1 MPKNEI
7 INIPKQ
13 YKFLS
18 EFIPKLPSHKLINKG
33 ITGCGGTTLELNAER
48 NSIILCPTKNLVL
61 NKAKYGI
68 GITGNTLNKDINT
81 YLKTASIKYKKI
93 IATYDALPRLMELIP
108 DYYNY
113 FLLVDEYH
121 LLFNDYGFRNKAILY
136 ILKHFREFNDWCFLT
151 ATPIKPEFIL
161 SELSDI
167 DTITYNWKGATLVNT
182 QIKDTPFI
190 QKELLSLIDY
200 YKNKCNLH
208 IFINSVDTIRNI
220 IKKLDTEDYRVIC
233 ATTNKG
239 KILHFK
245 DVNSKVCKL
254 NFYTSCAFEGVDIY
268 DKDGRCII
276 ICDSN
281 VSTTML
287 DISTKIRQICGRI
300 RDSKYKNECTIILN
314 TKKHRYAGT
323 TKEDF
328 IKRSAQQEIYGKI
341 AEEEFNDRVN
351 KLNKALELNDQFLIK
366 KCKDAI
372 NGELDRFSDK
382 CYDQYL
388 NKFDNKIFFDINL
401 KNIDFYNYNLI
412 SEIYNDQISV
422 LSELQSNGFKP
433 KPLKVKLS
441 NNYITIKEGVYTY
454 QQLKDEYESYLLDN
468 FGIKWNNRTIG
479 KYFPEHIKKSVRN
492 NREVVKV
499 YIFKKEL

>member
-1 MPKNEI
+1 MVKNEI

-18 EFIPKLPSHKLINKG
+18 EFISELPSHKLINKG
-33 ITGCGGTTLELNAER
+33 ITGCGGTTLELNAKR

-68 GITGNTLNKDINT
+68 GVTGNTLNKDINT

-93 IATYDALPRLMELIP
+93 IATYDALPRLIELIP

-113 FLLVDEYH
+113 FLLIDEYH

-161 SELSDI
+161 TELSDV
-167 DTITYNWKGATLVNT
+167 DTITYNWEAATLVNT

-200 YKNKCNLH
+200 YKDKCNLH

-314 TKKHRYAGT
+314 TKRHRYAGT
-323 TKEDF
+323 SK
-328 IKRSAQQEIYGKI
+328 
-341 AEEEFNDRVN
+341 EEFLSVVKESEERGKRRIELINTFSEYDYETEL
-351 KLNKALELNDQFLIK
+351 KLYSPTTAYNL
-366 KCKDAI
+366 
-372 NGELDRFSDK
+372 
-382 CYDQYL
+382 YL
-388 NKFDNKIFFDINL
+388 NKFDNKIFYDNNL
-401 KNIDFYNYNLI
+401 KNIDLYNYDLI

-433 KPLKVKLS
+433 KPLKVELS
-441 NNYITIKEGVYTY
+441 NKYITIEEGIYTY
-454 QQLKDEYESYLLDN
+454 QQLKDKYESYLLN
-468 FGIKWNNRTIG
+468 TFGIKWNNRTIG
-479 KYFPEHIKKSVRN
+479 KYFPEHTKKVTYN
-492 NREVVKV
+492 NHTTMKV
-499 YIFKKEL
+499 YIFKKEI

>member
-1 MPKNEI
+1 MVKNEI

-18 EFIPKLPSHKLINKG
+18 EFISELPSHKLINKG
-33 ITGCGGTTLELNAER
+33 ITGCGGTTLELNAKR

-68 GITGNTLNKDINT
+68 GVTGNTLNKDINT

-93 IATYDALPRLMELIP
+93 IATYDALPRLIELIP

-113 FLLVDEYH
+113 FLLIDEYH

-161 SELSDI
+161 TELSDV
-167 DTITYNWKGATLVNT
+167 DTITYNWEAATLVNT

-200 YKNKCNLH
+200 YKDKCNLH

-323 TKEDF
+323 SKEDF
-328 IKRSAQQEIYGKI
+328 LSVVKESEERGKRRIELINTFSEYDY
-341 AEEEFNDRVN
+341 ETEL
-351 KLNKALELNDQFLIK
+351 KLYSPTTAYNL
-366 KCKDAI
+366 
-372 NGELDRFSDK
+372 
-382 CYDQYL
+382 YL
-388 NKFDNKIFFDINL
+388 NKFDNKIFYDNNL
-401 KNIDFYNYNLI
+401 KNIDLYNYDLI

-433 KPLKVKLS
+433 KPLKVELS
-441 NNYITIKEGVYTY
+441 NKYITIEEGIYTY
-454 QQLKDEYESYLLDN
+454 QQLKDKYESYLLN
-468 FGIKWNNRTIG
+468 TFGIKWNNRTIG
-479 KYFPEHIKKSVRN
+479 KYFPEHTKKVIYN
-492 NREVVKV
+492 NHTTMKV
-499 YIFKKEL
+499 YIFKKEI

>member
-1 MPKNEI
+1 MVKNEI

-18 EFIPKLPSHKLINKG
+18 EFISELPSHKLINKG
-33 ITGCGGTTLELNAER
+33 ITGCGGTTLELNAKR

-68 GITGNTLNKDINT
+68 GVTGNTLNKDINT

-93 IATYDALPRLMELIP
+93 IATYDALPRLIELIP

-113 FLLVDEYH
+113 FLLIDEYH

-136 ILKHFREFNDWCFLT
+136 ILKHFREVNNWCFLT

-161 SELSDI
+161 TELSDV
-167 DTITYNWKGATLVNT
+167 DTITYNWEAATLVNT

-200 YKNKCNLH
+200 YKDKCNLH

-323 TKEDF
+323 SK
-328 IKRSAQQEIYGKI
+328 
-341 AEEEFNDRVN
+341 EEFLSTVKESEERGKRRIELINTFSEYDYETEL
-351 KLNKALELNDQFLIK
+351 KLYSPTTAYNL
-366 KCKDAI
+366 
-372 NGELDRFSDK
+372 
-382 CYDQYL
+382 YL
-388 NKFDNKIFFDINL
+388 NKFDNKIFYDNNL
-401 KNIDFYNYNLI
+401 KNIDLYNYDLI

-433 KPLKVKLS
+433 KPLKVELS
-441 NNYITIKEGVYTY
+441 NKYITIEEGIYTY
-454 QQLKDEYESYLLDN
+454 QQLKDKYESYLLN
-468 FGIKWNNRTIG
+468 TFGIKWNNRTIG
-479 KYFPEHIKKSVRN
+479 KYFPEHIKKDICKN
-492 NREVVKV
+492 HTTMKV
-499 YIFKKEL
+499 YIFKKEI

>member
-1 MPKNEI
+1 MVNNEI
-7 INIPKQ
+7 CKIPKQ

-18 EFIPKLPSHKLINKG
+18 EFLTKLPTHKLINKG
-33 ITGCGGTTLELNAER
+33 ITGCGGTTLELNAKR

-68 GITGNTLNKDINT
+68 GVTGNTKNIDINN

-93 IATYDALPRLMELIP
+93 IATYDSLPRLMELIP

-121 LLFNDYGFRNKAILY
+121 LLFNDYGFRNKAIVYL
-136 ILKHFREFNDWCFLT
+136 LKHFREFKDWCFLT

-161 SELSDI
+161 NELSDV
-167 DTITYNWKGATLVNT
+167 DTLTYEWEAATLVNT

-190 QKELLSLIDY
+190 QKELLSLIEY
-200 YKNKCNLH
+200 YKDKCNLH

-220 IKKLDTEDYRVIC
+220 VKKLNTDDYRVIC
-233 ATTNKG
+233 STNSKG
-239 KILHFK
+239 KVLHFK

-287 DISTKIRQICGRI
+287 DISTKVRQICGRI

-323 TKEDF
+323 SKDDF
-328 IKRSAQQEIYGKI
+328 MNIVKDSEERGKRR
-341 AEEEFNDRVN
+341 EELINTFSQYDYETEL
-351 KLNKALELNDQFLIK
+351 KLYSPTTAYNL
-366 KCKDAI
+366 
-372 NGELDRFSDK
+372 
-382 CYDQYL
+382 YL
-388 NKFDNKIFFDINL
+388 NLFDNKIFYDVNL
-401 KNIDFYNYNLI
+401 KHIDLYNYNLI
-412 SEIYNDQISV
+412 SEIYNNTISV
-422 LSELQSNGFKP
+422 ISELHENNFKVE
-433 KPLKVKLS
+433 PLKIELS
-441 NNYITIKEGVYTY
+441 NKYITIEEGMYTY
-454 QQLKDEYESYLLDN
+454 EQLKNKYEEHLLKD

-479 KYFPEHIKKSVRN
+479 KYFPKHIKKDIHRN
-492 NREVVKV
+492 RTTQKM

>member
-1 MPKNEI
+1 MIKNEI

-18 EFIPKLPSHKLINKG
+18 EFISELPSHNLINKG
-33 ITGCGGTTLELNAER
+33 ITGCGGTTLELNAKR

-68 GITGNTLNKDINT
+68 GVTGNTLNKDINT

-93 IATYDALPRLMELIP
+93 IATYDALPRLIELIP

-121 LLFNDYGFRNKAILY
+121 LLFNDYGFRNKAIFYL
-136 ILKHFREFNDWCFLT
+136 LKHFREFKNWCFLT

-161 SELSDI
+161 TELSDV
-167 DTITYNWKGATLVNT
+167 DTITYNWEAATLVNT

-200 YKNKCNLH
+200 YKDKCNLH

-323 TKEDF
+323 SK
-328 IKRSAQQEIYGKI
+328 
-341 AEEEFNDRVN
+341 EEFLSAVKESEERGKRRIELINTFSEYDYETEL
-351 KLNKALELNDQFLIK
+351 KLYSPTTAYNL
-366 KCKDAI
+366 
-372 NGELDRFSDK
+372 
-382 CYDQYL
+382 YL
-388 NKFDNKIFFDINL
+388 NKFDNKIFYDNNL
-401 KNIDFYNYNLI
+401 KNIDLYNYDLI

-433 KPLKVKLS
+433 KPLKVELS
-441 NNYITIKEGVYTY
+441 NKYITIKEGIYTY
-454 QQLKDEYESYLLDN
+454 QQLKDKYESYLLDN

-479 KYFPEHIKKSVRN
+479 KYFPEHTKKVTYN
-492 NREVVKV
+492 NHTTMKV
-499 YIFKKEL
+499 YIFKKEI